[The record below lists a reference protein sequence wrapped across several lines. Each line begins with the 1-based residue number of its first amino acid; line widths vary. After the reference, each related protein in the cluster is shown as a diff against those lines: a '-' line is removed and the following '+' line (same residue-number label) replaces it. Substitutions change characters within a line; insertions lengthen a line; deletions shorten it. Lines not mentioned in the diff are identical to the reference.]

1 MHALG
6 IIFSSIV
13 IIHALIHLI
22 GFGKAIQISG
32 PENFSVKETIASS
45 QVKLNLKGLLWW
57 LCFIGLVL
65 SIIFYHLEKDWWWI
79 IAIGPVFLSQILIV
93 QNWSD
98 AKWGSAVN
106 VVILVGILL
115 SYHHWKFD
123 RMVKKE
129 VHELLNPV
137 NKVNA
142 GIITPESIEGLP
154 AIVQKW
160 LRRSNVIGKEKIST
174 VFLTQKGLMRA
185 TADAKWMH
193 FEAEQYFTTSSPGFI
208 WKASMDA
215 ENFITIVARDKYA
228 NGHGNMLIKAMN
240 LIPIANS
247 SGKEIDQG
255 TMLRYLAE
263 LSWFPSAAL
272 NDYITWEPVDELS
285 ARVIMRDGDTT
296 VSGTFSFN
304 SDGDIIGFEA
314 KRYGDFNGKYA
325 LETWSVRMTGYK
337 IFNDIR
343 IPNKS
348 EVTWKLEAGDF
359 TWLEVEVTD
368 IAYNAPH

>member
-1 MHALG
+1 VVG

-13 IIHALIHLI
+13 IMHALIHLI
-22 GFGKAIQISG
+22 GFGKASQISG
-32 PENFSVKETIASS
+32 PENFSVKKTIASS
-45 QVKLNLKGLLWW
+45 QIKLNLKGLLWW

-65 SIIFYHLEKDWWWI
+65 SIIFYRLGKDWWWI
-79 IAIGPVFLSQILIV
+79 IAIGPAFLSQILIM
-93 QNWSD
+93 QNWSA

-106 VVILVGILL
+106 VTILLGILL

-123 RMVKKE
+123 RMVKNE
-129 VHELLNPV
+129 VHKLLNSV

-142 GIITPESIEGLP
+142 SIILPESIEGLP
-154 AIVQKW
+154 AIVQTW

-174 VFLTQKGLMRA
+174 VYLTQKGRMQTKPDA
-185 TADAKWMH
+185 TWMH

-208 WKASMDA
+208 WNVSVDA
-215 ENFITIVARDKYA
+215 GNFITIAGRDKYVM
-228 NGHGNMLIKAMN
+228 GHGNMLIKAMN
-240 LIPIANS
+240 LIPIANK

-255 TMLRYLAE
+255 TMLRYLVE
-263 LSWFPSAAL
+263 MSWFPSAAL
-272 NDYITWEPVDELS
+272 NDYLTWEPVDETS
-285 ARVIMRDGDTT
+285 ARAIMRDGDIT
-296 VSGTFSFN
+296 VSGIFSFN
-304 SDGDIIGFEA
+304 SKGDIIGFEA
-314 KRYGDFNGKYA
+314 KRYRDFNGKYS
-325 LETWSVRMTGYK
+325 LETWSIRMTGYK